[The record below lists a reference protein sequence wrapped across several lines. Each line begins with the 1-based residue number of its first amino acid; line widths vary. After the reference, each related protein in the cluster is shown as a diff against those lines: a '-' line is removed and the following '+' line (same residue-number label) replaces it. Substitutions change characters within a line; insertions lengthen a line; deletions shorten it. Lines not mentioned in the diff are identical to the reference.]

1 MFLDDTNIVLNELKS
16 LYSLD
21 EMLLMQILLRIHSLS
36 GWRISL
42 RHLRHKLVERVA
54 LGCWLLLL
62 LLLILAIT
70 LGLVVAASKKL
81 LALLSITTRIQF
93 GVGVSTSSHVAL
105 GASLDRVIDCVLAHG
120 KRIPLSCLQ
129 PLVAIWI
136 AAALQATMLHL

>member
-1 MFLDDTNIVLNELKS
+1 MFLDDTNIVLNELKC

-21 EMLLMQILLRIHSLS
+21 EMLLMQILLCIHSLS

-42 RHLRHKLVERVA
+42 RHLRHKLVKRVA

-62 LLLILAIT
+62 LILAIT
-70 LGLVVAASKKL
+70 LRLVVAASKKL
-81 LALLSITTRIQF
+81 LALLGITTRIQF

-120 KRIPLSCLQ
+120 KWIPLSCLQ